1 MSSRKK
7 AGREGRTRGK
17 ERAAEERRKGERRG
31 QEKRSTVRKKE
42 GQEGK
47 RKGDKGPPFK
57 ASSPG
62 TQFL

>member
-31 QEKRSTVRKKE
+31 EEKRRTGRKRRRGRE
-42 GQEGK
+42 
-47 RKGDKGPPFK
+47 KGDKGPPFK